1 MELYFDLILFYF
13 KLLFNLNIKIIII
26 SKYYHIK
33 SIYNKILC

>member
-13 KLLFNLNIKIIII
+13 KLLFNLNIKIIIT

-33 SIYNKILC
+33 NIYNKILY